1 MLYKMFRD
9 SELLDARVKT
19 ACSYFDMEKKGCGV
33 LHVKLE

>member
-1 MLYKMFRD
+1 MLHKMFRD

-19 ACSYFDMEKKGCGV
+19 ASSYLDKEWKGCGV